1 MKRVIFWATVI
12 SGAAAAY
19 LMYRRGEPLGKIAKE
34 TILNPTGA
42 LLGEIKQAV

>member
-1 MKRVIFWATVI
+1 MKRVFFWATVF

-34 TILNPTGA
+34 T
-42 LLGEIKQAV
+42 LLHPIGSLAGEIKQAV